1 MPSSF
6 FSDGVAVALVTGLFG
21 LIALVPAFIINR
33 GNARKDAFEAAQ
45 RANQQNYDNL
55 QKMYHAVVKA
65 NDELSKRIDSVV
77 KENERLAQENLRLQ
91 QRNDK
96 LEDENRGLIKEIA
109 TVKAAN
115 KELTN
120 RVDKLEATEI

>member
-1 MPSSF
+1 MP
-6 FSDGVAVALVTGLFG
+6 DGVAIALVTGLFG
-21 LIALVPAFIINR
+21 AIALVPAFIINK

-55 QKMYHAVVKA
+55 QKMYQAVVA
-65 NDELSKRIDSVV
+65 SNSELSKRIDSVV
-77 KENERLAQENLRLQ
+77 KENERLAVENLRLQ

-109 TVKAAN
+109 NVKAAN
-115 KELTN
+115 VELSK
-120 RVDKLEATEI
+120 RVEKLEGVELVPATA